1 MKMKTNKFMTY
12 ALSAMML
19 GSLAACS
26 SDDSEPDNG
35 GNSGGETTDTPY
47 VWGTEGS
54 IKTCDHLLFNE
65 DKSENKKGTVIGNG
79 DQEFVFKGTQTL
91 AKGTYLL
98 KGWVYVGAGSTLTIE
113 PGTVIK
119 GDKDTQ
125 AALIIEPGGK
135 LIAEGKQN
143 APIVFTSEMPKGQR
157 KPGDWGGLIICGK
170 AKNNQG
176 VLNQQIR
183 DCGIIIPTAAMR
195 DEGTSFHYAPPS
207 DEIPANPK
215 YRGAFE
221 AILRETGVDFT
232 EGKVWTTDAFYRETR
247 AKFEK
252 RKAQGCVCVD
262 MECSA
267 LMALAQFR
275 GIDVFEFFYAGDN
288 LDREQWDPRS
298 LSTHAK
304 LDEKDRAAYLAL
316 ELARKITL

>member
-1 MKMKTNKFMTY
+1 MLLTDFDASRQAVINPDMLFSPVPDLPETVVSCFSHVTFERMLNMAADVRVLAELGDANAKYPVYRGLWQGTPLTF
-12 ALSAMML
+12 ALAM
-19 GSLAACS
+19 
-26 SDDSEPDNG
+26 
-35 GNSGGETTDTPY
+35 
-47 VWGTEGS
+47 
-54 IKTCDHLLFNE
+54 
-65 DKSENKKGTVIGNG
+65 
-79 DQEFVFKGTQTL
+79 
-91 AKGTYLL
+91 
-98 KGWVYVGAGSTLTIE
+98 VGAPSCVAMLE
-113 PGTVIK
+113 ELH
-119 GDKDTQ
+119 
-125 AALIIEPGGK
+125 ALGAK
-135 LIAEGKQN
+135 RFV
-143 APIVFTSEMPKGQR
+143 VFGN
-157 KPGDWGGLIICGK
+157 C
-170 AKNNQG
+170 G

-183 DCGIIIPTAAMR
+183 DCGIIIPTAAVR

-215 YRGAFE
+215 YRRAFEAILRETGVDFTEGKVWTTDAFYRETRAKFE

-316 ELARKITL
+316 ELARKIS

>member
-1 MKMKTNKFMTY
+1 MLLTDFDASRQAVINPDMLFSPVPDLPETAVSCFSHVTFERMLNMAADVRVACRARRREREISHLPRFVAGDTADVCAGDGRAPSCVAMLEELH
-12 ALSAMML
+12 ALGAKRFVVF
-19 GSLAACS
+19 
-26 SDDSEPDNG
+26 
-35 GNSGGETTDTPY
+35 GN
-47 VWGTEGS
+47 
-54 IKTCDHLLFNE
+54 C
-65 DKSENKKGTVIGNG
+65 
-79 DQEFVFKGTQTL
+79 
-91 AKGTYLL
+91 
-98 KGWVYVGAGSTLTIE
+98 
-113 PGTVIK
+113 
-119 GDKDTQ
+119 
-125 AALIIEPGGK
+125 
-135 LIAEGKQN
+135 
-143 APIVFTSEMPKGQR
+143 
-157 KPGDWGGLIICGK
+157 
-170 AKNNQG
+170 G

-183 DCGIIIPTAAMR
+183 DCGIIIPTAAVR

-215 YRGAFE
+215 YRGEFE

>member
-1 MKMKTNKFMTY
+1 MCACLPNS
-12 ALSAMML
+12 ALAPS
-19 GSLAACS
+19 SIVITSTRSACS
-26 SDDSEPDNG
+26 PKRDSSPKC
-35 GNSGGETTDTPY
+35 DTSIY
-47 VWGTEGS
+47 RGLWQGTPL
-54 IKTCDHLLFNE
+54 TFA
-65 DKSENKKGTVIGNG
+65 
-79 DQEFVFKGTQTL
+79 L
-91 AKGTYLL
+91 AM
-98 KGWVYVGAGSTLTIE
+98 VGAPSCVAMLE
-113 PGTVIK
+113 ELH
-119 GDKDTQ
+119 
-125 AALIIEPGGK
+125 ALGAK
-135 LIAEGKQN
+135 RFV
-143 APIVFTSEMPKGQR
+143 VFGN
-157 KPGDWGGLIICGK
+157 C
-170 AKNNQG
+170 G

-183 DCGIIIPTAAMR
+183 DCGIIIPTAAVR

-215 YRGAFE
+215 YRSEFE

-316 ELARKITL
+316 ELARKIS

>member
-1 MKMKTNKFMTY
+1 MLLTDFDASRQAVINPDMLFSPVPDLPETVVSCFSHVTFERMLNMAADVRVLAELGDANAKYPIYRGLWQGTPLTF
-12 ALSAMML
+12 ALAM
-19 GSLAACS
+19 
-26 SDDSEPDNG
+26 
-35 GNSGGETTDTPY
+35 
-47 VWGTEGS
+47 
-54 IKTCDHLLFNE
+54 
-65 DKSENKKGTVIGNG
+65 
-79 DQEFVFKGTQTL
+79 
-91 AKGTYLL
+91 
-98 KGWVYVGAGSTLTIE
+98 VGAPSCVAMLE
-113 PGTVIK
+113 ELH
-119 GDKDTQ
+119 
-125 AALIIEPGGK
+125 ALGAK
-135 LIAEGKQN
+135 RFV
-143 APIVFTSEMPKGQR
+143 VFGN
-157 KPGDWGGLIICGK
+157 C
-170 AKNNQG
+170 G

-183 DCGIIIPTAAMR
+183 DCGIIIPTAAVR
-195 DEGTSFHYAPPS
+195 DEGTSFHYGPPS

-215 YRGAFE
+215 YRGEFE

-247 AKFEK
+247 AKVAL

>member
-1 MKMKTNKFMTY
+1 MTF
-12 ALSAMML
+12 ALAM
-19 GSLAACS
+19 
-26 SDDSEPDNG
+26 
-35 GNSGGETTDTPY
+35 
-47 VWGTEGS
+47 
-54 IKTCDHLLFNE
+54 
-65 DKSENKKGTVIGNG
+65 
-79 DQEFVFKGTQTL
+79 
-91 AKGTYLL
+91 
-98 KGWVYVGAGSTLTIE
+98 VGAPSCVAMLE
-113 PGTVIK
+113 ELH
-119 GDKDTQ
+119 
-125 AALIIEPGGK
+125 ALGAK
-135 LIAEGKQN
+135 RFV
-143 APIVFTSEMPKGQR
+143 VFGN
-157 KPGDWGGLIICGK
+157 C
-170 AKNNQG
+170 G

-316 ELARKITL
+316 ELARKIS

>member
-1 MKMKTNKFMTY
+1 MLLTDFDASRQAVINPDMLFSPVPDLPATVVSCFSHVTFERMLNMAADVRVLAELGDANAKYPIYRGLWQGTPLTF
-12 ALSAMML
+12 ALAM
-19 GSLAACS
+19 
-26 SDDSEPDNG
+26 
-35 GNSGGETTDTPY
+35 
-47 VWGTEGS
+47 
-54 IKTCDHLLFNE
+54 
-65 DKSENKKGTVIGNG
+65 
-79 DQEFVFKGTQTL
+79 
-91 AKGTYLL
+91 
-98 KGWVYVGAGSTLTIE
+98 VGAPSCVATLE
-113 PGTVIK
+113 ELH
-119 GDKDTQ
+119 
-125 AALIIEPGGK
+125 ALG
-135 LIAEGKQN
+135 A
-143 APIVFTSEMPKGQR
+143 
-157 KPGDWGGLIICGK
+157 
-170 AKNNQG
+170 
-176 VLNQQIR
+176 
-183 DCGIIIPTAAMR
+183 
-195 DEGTSFHYAPPS
+195 SFHYAPPS

-215 YRGAFE
+215 YRSEFE

>member
-1 MKMKTNKFMTY
+1 
-12 ALSAMML
+12 ML
-19 GSLAACS
+19 LTDFDASRQAVINPDMLFSPVPDLPETVVSCFSHVTFERMLDMAADVRVLA
-26 SDDSEPDNG
+26 E
-35 GNSGGETTDTPY
+35 
-47 VWGTEGS
+47 
-54 IKTCDHLLFNE
+54 L
-65 DKSENKKGTVIGNG
+65 G
-79 DQEFVFKGTQTL
+79 DAN
-91 AKGTYLL
+91 AKYP
-98 KGWVYVGAGSTLTIE
+98 VY
-113 PGTVIK
+113 
-119 GDKDTQ
+119 
-125 AALIIEPGGK
+125 
-135 LIAEGKQN
+135 
-143 APIVFTSEMPKGQR
+143 R
-157 KPGDWGGLIICGK
+157 
-170 AKNNQG
+170 G

-247 AKFEK
+247 GKVAL

>member
-1 MKMKTNKFMTY
+1 
-12 ALSAMML
+12 ML
-19 GSLAACS
+19 LTDFDASRQAVINPDMLFSPVPDLPETAVSCFSHVTFERMLDMAADVRVLAELGDANAKYPIYRGLWRDAADICAG
-26 SDDSEPDNG
+26 DGRRAVLRGDAG
-35 GNSGGETTDTPY
+35 RAARAGAKRFVVFGN
-47 VWGTEGS
+47 
-54 IKTCDHLLFNE
+54 C
-65 DKSENKKGTVIGNG
+65 
-79 DQEFVFKGTQTL
+79 
-91 AKGTYLL
+91 
-98 KGWVYVGAGSTLTIE
+98 
-113 PGTVIK
+113 
-119 GDKDTQ
+119 
-125 AALIIEPGGK
+125 
-135 LIAEGKQN
+135 
-143 APIVFTSEMPKGQR
+143 
-157 KPGDWGGLIICGK
+157 
-170 AKNNQG
+170 G

-183 DCGIIIPTAAMR
+183 DCGIIIPTASVR

-247 AKFEK
+247 GKVAL

>member
-1 MKMKTNKFMTY
+1 MIEGKRRQEGIIVLLTDFDASRQAVINPDMLFSPVPDLPETVVSCFSHVTFERMLDMAADVRVLAELGDANAKYPIYRGLWQGTPLTF
-12 ALSAMML
+12 ALAM
-19 GSLAACS
+19 
-26 SDDSEPDNG
+26 
-35 GNSGGETTDTPY
+35 
-47 VWGTEGS
+47 
-54 IKTCDHLLFNE
+54 
-65 DKSENKKGTVIGNG
+65 
-79 DQEFVFKGTQTL
+79 
-91 AKGTYLL
+91 
-98 KGWVYVGAGSTLTIE
+98 VGAPSCVAMLEELHALGAKRF
-113 PGTVIK
+113 VIF
-119 GDKDTQ
+119 G
-125 AALIIEPGGK
+125 
-135 LIAEGKQN
+135 N
-143 APIVFTSEMPKGQR
+143 
-157 KPGDWGGLIICGK
+157 C
-170 AKNNQG
+170 G

-183 DCGIIIPTAAMR
+183 DCGIIIPTAAVR

-215 YRGAFE
+215 YRGEFE

-275 GIDVFEFFYAGDN
+275 QIDVFEFFYAGDN

-298 LSTHAK
+298 LFTHAK

-316 ELARKITL
+316 ELARKIS